1 MRENWKK
8 LCVYAVTVVLI
19 ASSITEHACA
29 GKKGMSVKLNKS
41 RKTLCVGEKVKLK
54 ATIRRKRKKTRIIW
68 KSSNPKIASVTAKGI
83 VKGKKTGK
91 VRIRAQIR
99 GKKIKAVCIVTVKKK
114 AVKKN
119 TAKTSPKPLP
129 TARGTTTPKYS
140 AAPVL
145 PTASAP
151 IIVSPPPFTNVT
163 PSPSPSANVTPSPET
178 PLVAVT
184 VAEIAGE
191 KMTVYLLDRDYEGSV
206 HISFGDYLYTGE
218 GRVKDALVMLKSTY
232 TTQTNGAGTIR
243 VSREYP
249 EEYWTLSNLITG
261 DVCYMR
267 AESKNTFDLSY
278 KNCGAIYFKG
288 DVTSLIT
295 VY

>member
-1 MRENWKK
+1 MRGNWKK

-19 ASSITEHACA
+19 ASTITEHVYAR
-29 GKKGMSVKLNKS
+29 KKGMSVKLNKS
-41 RKTLCVGEKVKLK
+41 RKTIRVGEKVKLK
-54 ATIRRKRKKTRIIW
+54 ATIRRKRKKTKIVW

-83 VKGKKTGK
+83 VKGKKAGK

-119 TAKTSPKPLP
+119 TAQTSPKPLP
-129 TARGTTTPKYS
+129 TA
-140 AAPVL
+140 
-145 PTASAP
+145 SAP
-151 IIVSPPPFTNVT
+151 IIAPPSPSTNVT
-163 PSPSPSANVTPSPET
+163 PSPSPSTNVTPSPKT

-218 GRVKDALVMLKSTY
+218 GRVKDALVMLKSAY
-232 TTQTNGAGTIR
+232 TTQTNGAGTVRI
-243 VSREYP
+243 SREYP
-249 EEYWTLSNLITG
+249 EEYWTLSNLVTG

-278 KNCGAIYFKG
+278 ENCGAIYFKG